1 MTKPE
6 EIRTSSFDYSLP
18 DERIARY
25 PVSPRDS
32 SQLLVYNRGLITKDR
47 FTGIRDWLTNN
58 NRLIFNNTRVIQA
71 RMHFK
76 KPTGEGIE
84 IFCLEPFDPPD
95 YARAFEQTSSC
106 QWTCLVG
113 NARKWRSESLE
124 QTMMIG
130 SEKVRLLAEKRTPT
144 GRNYIVRFQWDNPS
158 IAFAEI
164 LEHVGK
170 TPIPPYLQREP
181 EYSDV
186 TNDQT
191 VYAEMNGSVAA
202 PTAGL
207 HFTERLLGELENQG
221 VSFSQLTLHVGAGTF
236 IPVKS
241 ENAVHHAMHT
251 ETVSVSRDLLRT
263 MMREEKKLVTVGT
276 TSTRSL
282 ETLYWLGVKSMVD
295 SAFTLRNLFF
305 DQWEA
310 YSLPPDV
317 PVKEAISSLLY
328 KIDEAGINQLNY
340 TTQIMIVPGYHFKLT
355 DGLITNFHQPRS
367 TLLMLIAAFVGDDW
381 KRIYQVALDQNF
393 RFLSYGDS
401 SLLLPSADQSQF
413 AV

>member
-25 PVSPRDS
+25 PVSPRDRS
-32 SQLLVYNRGLITKDR
+32 RLLVYNQGWITQDR
-47 FTGIRDWLTNN
+47 FTGIREWLSDN

-71 RMHFK
+71 RMRFK
-76 KPTGEGIE
+76 KPTGAGIE

-95 YARAFEQTSSC
+95 YVQAFEQTSSC

-113 NARKWRSESLE
+113 NARKWRSEPLE
-124 QTMMIG
+124 QTLMIG
-130 SEKVRLLAEKRTPT
+130 SEKVRLVAEKRSST
-144 GRNYIVRFQWDNPS
+144 GSNYIVRFQWDNPS

-164 LEHVGK
+164 LDHFGK
-170 TPIPPYLQREP
+170 TPIPPYLKREP

-186 TNDQT
+186 NNYQT

-207 HFTERLLGELENQG
+207 HFTERLLGQLENQG

-241 ENAVHHAMHT
+241 ENAVHHTMHA
-251 ETVSVSRDLLRT
+251 ETVSVSKDLLRT
-263 MMREEKKLVTVGT
+263 LIREDRKLITVGT

-282 ETLYWLGVKSMVD
+282 ETLYWLGVKSLVNP
-295 SAFTLRNLFF
+295 AFTVRNLFF

-310 YSLPPDV
+310 YNLPPDV
-317 PVKEAISSLLY
+317 PVKEAISSLLDR
-328 KIDEAGINQLNY
+328 IDEAGMSQLDY
-340 TTQIMIVPGYHFKLT
+340 TTQIMIVPGYPFKLT
-355 DGLITNFHQPRS
+355 GGLITNFHQPRS
-367 TLLMLIAAFVGDDW
+367 TLLMLIAALVGPDW
-381 KRIYQVALDQNF
+381 KKIYQYALDHNF

-401 SLLLPSADQSQF
+401 SILLPSGNRTQF
-413 AV
+413 PV